1 MVKSRDIDQ
10 LGLPW
15 WLSGKECTSQ
25 CRTHGLIPELG
36 RCPGEGNSNLLQY
49 SCLGNHMDRG
59 VWQAIVHGV
68 TKELD
73 MTWQLNN
80 NKDLLSLQWNI
91 GSRASQL

>member
-1 MVKSRDIDQ
+1 MVKNAPSNVGHM
-10 LGLPW
+10 GL
-15 WLSGKECTSQ
+15 T
-25 CRTHGLIPELG
+25 PELG
-36 RCPGEGNSNLLQY
+36 RSPGEGNSNLLQY

-59 VWQAIVHGV
+59 VWQAVVHGV

-73 MTWQLNN
+73 MTWRLN

>member
-1 MVKSRDIDQ
+1 MSQNTVFY
-10 LGLPW
+10 GLPW
-15 WLSGKECTSQ
+15 WLSGKEPFVHLGDVGSVP
-25 CRTHGLIPELG
+25 GSG